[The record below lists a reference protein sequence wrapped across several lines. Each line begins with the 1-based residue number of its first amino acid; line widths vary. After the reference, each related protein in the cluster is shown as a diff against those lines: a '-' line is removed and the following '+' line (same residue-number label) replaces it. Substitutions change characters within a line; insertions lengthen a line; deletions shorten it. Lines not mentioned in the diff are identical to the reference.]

1 MVLSPSPETR
11 GYYKLQHDV
20 SGPSETGLG
29 GMVFKDS
36 GALATLRGPQPS
48 SPIHSFPGD
57 AARADAIAGL
67 GPDHSAEPRAGEL
80 ERTSWA
86 LTVGS

>member
-36 GALATLRGPQPS
+36 GALATLRGPQPA
-48 SPIHSFPGD
+48 SPNAGPGVEE
-57 AARADAIAGL
+57 IVL
-67 GPDHSAEPRAGEL
+67 GE
-80 ERTSWA
+80 
-86 LTVGS
+86 